1 MKNIADSIPSITAQK
16 MKFSIKDFFSKCDQ
30 CDQFPED
37 LVRWS
42 YFTFPCI
49 STWLLLIICTLK
61 FLEVQSYDLHFLAKF
76 RNLCCLQDKFYLKLL
91 DIVILLQSCPV
102 LQKTY
107 SNLFQIIFH
116 KIKLDYLFNFHPF

>member
-1 MKNIADSIPSITAQK
+1 MVIFHVSLHLHMTAT
-16 MKFSIKDFFSKCDQ
+16 DN
-30 CDQFPED
+30 
-37 LVRWS
+37 L
-42 YFTFPCI
+42 YFEI
-49 STWLLLIICTLK
+49 
-61 FLEVQSYDLHFLAKF
+61 LEVESYDLHFLAKF
-76 RNLCCLQDKFYLKLL
+76 RNFCCLQDKFYLKLL